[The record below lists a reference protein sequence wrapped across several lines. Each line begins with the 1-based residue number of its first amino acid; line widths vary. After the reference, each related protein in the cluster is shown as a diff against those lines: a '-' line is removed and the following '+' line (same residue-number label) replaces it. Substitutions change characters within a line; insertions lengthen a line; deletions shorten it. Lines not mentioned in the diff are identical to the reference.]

1 VVTMKNFGKLHY
13 AEIRTDPIYMF
24 QTQEQEDAGE
34 PKVMMMPPRKFM
46 KQFMDDGSAWW
57 DTAKDLPDEPGIW
70 YIAVNDDGYIM
81 MAEREASMISL
92 DNCDVWQI
100 KHSGPDTDIRGH
112 KWTGKKVEPWDAS

>member
-1 VVTMKNFGKLHY
+1 MKNFGKLHY